1 MNDHAIYHWLLVCDL
16 QSLLKLE
23 IWGLSEALTRHC
35 TLCPCRVTGRRF
47 AGETSNPGNAWRF
60 HHLFFWDAY
69 MLYWMIHGFSCTANV
84 TVTMTAT
91 PIRGGY
97 AKSWTTRANHWV
109 SKTHSQMMWACTV
122 RIINWVVVPNMFYF
136 HPENGGRWTHFDE
149 HIFQRGWFNHQLDPS
164 IPRHP
169 ESSCHTWWV
178 GGCCKPPKK
187 PSRRIRRCLKNV
199 DVCS

>member
-1 MNDHAIYHWLLVCDL
+1 MHEGSIICFLGKC
-16 QSLLKLE
+16 
-23 IWGLSEALTRHC
+23 
-35 TLCPCRVTGRRF
+35 
-47 AGETSNPGNAWRF
+47 
-60 HHLFFWDAY
+60 Y
-69 MLYWMIHGFSCTANV
+69 MLYWMIHGCSCTANV

-97 AKSWTTRANHWV
+97 AKSWTTREHHWV

-122 RIINWVVVPNMFYF
+122 RITMGLSNLSSITHWVVVPNICLF
-136 HPENGGRWTHFDE
+136 HTENWGRWTHFDE

-169 ESSCHTWWV
+169 ESSCHIWWV
-178 GGCCKPPKK
+178 GVCCKPPQKAE
-187 PSRRIRRCLKNV
+187 PPPQEMFEECV